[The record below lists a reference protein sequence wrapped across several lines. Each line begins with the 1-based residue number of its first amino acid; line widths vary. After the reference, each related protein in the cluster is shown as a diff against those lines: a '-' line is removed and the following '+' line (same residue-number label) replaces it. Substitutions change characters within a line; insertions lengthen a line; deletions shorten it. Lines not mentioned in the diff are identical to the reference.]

1 MAKGVRV
8 RKTAHRRQ
16 VSTITPEQKPLDPL
30 LQKCK
35 DFLDVNSS
43 LSMDDSYDRDRLAE
57 EMVEFIATLEPFCE
71 RCLDVLMK
79 TRTLCEKCYRDSDD

>member
-16 VSTITPEQKPLDPL
+16 VSTITPDKKHLDPL
-30 LQKCK
+30 LKRCK

-43 LSMDDSYDRDRLAE
+43 LSMDDSFDRDRLAE
-57 EMVEFIATLEPFCE
+57 EMVEFVMLEIKLNEEAVAKWAFDTN
-71 RCLDVLMK
+71 R
-79 TRTLCEKCYRDSDD
+79 